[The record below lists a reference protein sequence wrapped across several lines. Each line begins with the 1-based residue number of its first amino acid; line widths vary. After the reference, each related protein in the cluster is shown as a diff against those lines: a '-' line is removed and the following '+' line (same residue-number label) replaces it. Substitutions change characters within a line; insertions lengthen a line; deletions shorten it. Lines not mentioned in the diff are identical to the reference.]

1 MSDHDELPYI
11 VIERRSGGLGA
22 FLWGAIVGAGVALLM
37 APRSGEDTR
46 EELRTGVL
54 RLKDRAED
62 AVRQVQTSVTDTI
75 DNVRGQVTGRVD
87 AAREAFEAG
96 RQAAR
101 DTRDDLERRVTETR
115 ARVRQG
121 MDAARQPPAG
131 TETASAESHAGR
143 PAEPDTDLG
152 I

>member
-1 MSDHDELPYI
+1 MSDHDDLPYI

-22 FLWGAIVGAGVALLM
+22 FLWGAVVGAGVALLF
-37 APRSGEDTR
+37 APRTGDATR
-46 EELRTGVL
+46 EEIRTGVL

-62 AVRQVQTSVTDTI
+62 AVRQVQSSVTDTI
-75 DNVRGQVTGRVD
+75 DNVRGEVTGRVD

-101 DTRDDLERRVTETR
+101 ETRDDLERRVRDTR
-115 ARVRQG
+115 TRVRAG
-121 MDAARQPPAG
+121 VDAARD
-131 TETASAESHAGR
+131 ASASPRAGDTHTAA
-143 PAEPDTDLG
+143 PEPDSAGG

>member
-1 MSDHDELPYI
+1 MSDHDDMPYI

-22 FLWGAIVGAGVALLM
+22 FFWGAIVGAGVALLL

-62 AVRQVQTSVTDTI
+62 AVRQVQSQVTDTI
-75 DNVRGQVTGRVD
+75 ENVRGQVTGRVE

-101 DTRDDLERRVTETR
+101 ETREDLERRVAETR

-121 MDAARQPPAG
+121 MDAARHTPAV
-131 TETASAESHAGR
+131 ETAGAGR

-152 I
+152 V